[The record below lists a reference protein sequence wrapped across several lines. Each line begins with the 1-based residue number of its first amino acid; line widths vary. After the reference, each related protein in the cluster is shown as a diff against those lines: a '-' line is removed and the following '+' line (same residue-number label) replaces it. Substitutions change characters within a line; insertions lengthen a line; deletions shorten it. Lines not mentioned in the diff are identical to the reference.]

1 MAAVFPPTFRQT
13 GMNSYVNGLKDGQWT
28 RGTMIQSPPLA
39 ENDWPRAEETS
50 PGKSARDPDARS
62 DFRFGSRPIEVSTEP
77 ATRRRQ
83 VARSRPSFGRRMF
96 RSIARFSLAV
106 LIGVAATLGWQS
118 YGDVA
123 GEVLVT
129 RAPALAWLVSA
140 STPKSPVEAAAFT
153 GRMQQLEPL
162 ASNLDVVRRSVDQ
175 LAAKQDQMAQSIAAL
190 QVVEE
195 DIRQKIS
202 FTPPPPAPAPQ
213 AAIPQQKP
221 AQPKVQSPAVQ
232 SSSVPRPTPGGPVLL
247 TR

>member
-1 MAAVFPPTFRQT
+1 
-13 GMNSYVNGLKDGQWT
+13 
-28 RGTMIQSPPLA
+28 MIQSPPLA

-50 PGKSARDPDARS
+50 PGRSERDPDARS
-62 DFRFGSRPIEVSTEP
+62 DFRFGSRPIEAT
-77 ATRRRQ
+77 TRRRQ
-83 VARSRPSFGRRMF
+83 VARGRPSFGRRMF

-106 LIGVAATLGWQS
+106 LIGVGATLGWQS

-123 GEVLVT
+123 GEMLVA
-129 RAPALAWLVSA
+129 RAPVLAWLVSV
-140 STPKSPVEAAAFT
+140 STAKSPIVAATST

-190 QVVEE
+190 QAVGE

-202 FTPPPPAPAPQ
+202 FTPPAPAPQ

>member
-1 MAAVFPPTFRQT
+1 
-13 GMNSYVNGLKDGQWT
+13 
-28 RGTMIQSPPLA
+28 MIQSPPLA
-39 ENDWPRAEETS
+39 ENDSPRAEETS
-50 PGKSARDPDARS
+50 PGRSARDPDARS
-62 DFRFGSRPIEVSTEP
+62 DFRFGSRPLEASTDP

-83 VARSRPSFGRRMF
+83 VARGRPSFGRRIA

-106 LIGVAATLGWQS
+106 LIGIGATLGWQS

-123 GEVLVT
+123 GEMLAA
-129 RAPALAWLVSA
+129 RAPVLAWLLSVSTA
-140 STPKSPVEAAAFT
+140 KSPIVAATST

-162 ASNLDVVRRSVDQ
+162 AFNLDVVRRSVDQ
-175 LAAKQDQMAQSIAAL
+175 LTAKQDQMAQSIAAL
-190 QVVEE
+190 QAVEE

-202 FTPPPPAPAPQ
+202 FTPPPPPPAPQ

-232 SSSVPRPTPGGPVLL
+232 SSSVPRPTPGAPVLL